1 MNKLSYVPKPGI
13 EGFPYDNSKA
23 RIIYKGAVPSVVER
37 VGNSAKVIGKI
48 VDNKFYS
55 VEEYKKSFKLG
66 GAARKSSDYIKPEQ
80 RHTRVYVKKKSPDE
94 CKLGGRKRI
103 HPVPAMDEVKGIPEE
118 YLNQKGII
126 IKNMK
131 GIIYLVRSDSY
142 RNDGKQ
148 YNKTTILGR
157 IHDLHFYTTAK
168 YKELFAPK
176 HAGGRP
182 KKTATTQE

>member
-1 MNKLSYVPKPGI
+1 M
-13 EGFPYDNSKA
+13 
-23 RIIYKGAVPSVVER
+23 
-37 VGNSAKVIGKI
+37 
-48 VDNKFYS
+48 
-55 VEEYKKSFKLG
+55 
-66 GAARKSSDYIKPEQ
+66 
-80 RHTRVYVKKKSPDE
+80 
-94 CKLGGRKRI
+94 
-103 HPVPAMDEVKGIPEE
+103 PAMDEVKGIPEE